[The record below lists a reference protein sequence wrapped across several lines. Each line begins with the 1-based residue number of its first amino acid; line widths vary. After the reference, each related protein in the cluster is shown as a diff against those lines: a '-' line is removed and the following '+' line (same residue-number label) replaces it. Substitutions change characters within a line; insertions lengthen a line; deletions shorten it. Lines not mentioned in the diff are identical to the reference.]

1 MMYLVTKKR
10 DVFMTRQEPMALIST
25 NSAKVSSNKAGWVA
39 FKVSEVGATSTTSS
53 VNSSVA
59 EDGEEAV
66 SSSTL
71 VVVVDLDNSNSK
83 DNRKK

>member
-1 MMYLVTKKR
+1 
-10 DVFMTRQEPMALIST
+10 MTRQEPMALIST

-71 VVVVDLDNSNSK
+71 VVVDLDNNNSK